1 MADMALRLAGK
12 VALITGAASGIGRA
26 TARLFAVEGASLGI
40 LDKNGP
46 GLREIEQEVRQR
58 GHQALAIELDL
69 AATEQIEGV
78 IEQAAASWLGHLVIG
93 RALVSHGAGSRPLLV
108 VFACGAGLVRPGWAI

>member
-1 MADMALRLAGK
+1 LRRCWY
-12 VALITGAASGIGRA
+12 SC
-26 TARLFAVEGASLGI
+26 
-40 LDKNGP
+40 
-46 GLREIEQEVRQR
+46 
-58 GHQALAIELDL
+58 
-69 AATEQIEGV
+69 V